1 MPSWAGGWDNAPA
14 SPGSYSPMQQA
25 TATMRSVARLTHSY
39 GGQHFG
45 EIGRALANGVGANT
59 EYTIAQVKAVQTDGL
74 NQGGQRPIAPY
85 AVVPLH
91 ATTITEKE
99 AFQSQM
105 TPYFMP
111 MPLAAT
117 PNVAT
122 SGYPVDKSGN
132 GGGNKVGTINQ

>member
-1 MPSWAGGWDNAPA
+1 MPAWAGGWDNQFGQPYALTL
-14 SPGSYSPMQQA
+14 QA
-25 TATMRSVARLTHSY
+25 TSTMRSVARLTHSV

-45 EIGRALANGVGANT
+45 EIARALANGVGANT
-59 EYTIAQVKAVQTDGL
+59 DLSIKQVAAVQADGM
-74 NQGGQRPIAPY
+74 NQGGLRPIATY
-85 AVVPLH
+85 VVVPLH

-117 PNVAT
+117 PGVAT

-132 GGGNKVGTINQ
+132 GGGGKVGTLNA

>member
-1 MPSWAGGWDNAPA
+1 MPAWAGGFDNQFGRPHALIK
-14 SPGSYSPMQQA
+14 QA

-39 GGQHFG
+39 AGQHFG
-45 EIGRALANGVGANT
+45 EIGRALANGVGANA
-59 EYTIAQVKAVQTDGL
+59 EYTIAQVSARQADGM
-74 NQGGQRPIAPY
+74 NRGGKVPIVPY

-91 ATTITEKE
+91 ATTINEKE
-99 AFQSQM
+99 AFQAQM

-111 MPLAAT
+111 QPLAAT

-132 GGGNKVGTINQ
+132 GGGGKLGTFNS